1 MKKALKII
9 LISLAS
15 LLVVFLLAVSVL
27 MWVVLTPERLTPIV
41 QKQLSESLACEASI
55 DSVELT
61 FFSSFPILELKSSN
75 LLLKNPLPGNP
86 TDTLLYASRVE
97 GRVSLR
103 ELLFHRRVI
112 VDELNL
118 HDVLL
123 SAYIAPDGRASYDIM
138 LPDDTPDTTAFEL
151 PFESVDL
158 HKVVITNARILYY
171 DTPMDMTIDLYP
183 VQAEISMNM
192 KGSEAKG
199 NLVADAG
206 NFSFYWDSLQ
216 YVLQEPL
223 QLSTPWSF
231 DMNDDKLVLNKGSFT
246 LDSLDF
252 GLSVL
257 VDNIPEKDAMFVDV
271 DFASLPLRV
280 KPVLQLLELPWG
292 SMLEG
297 ITMDGIVLLDGEF
310 KGMMGGGQ
318 QPQLILDIDFE
329 ACDFAYEGLPYKL
342 FDMSGKARVDM
353 DMNDSDK
360 WFVEVTEFDAG
371 TGKSRLAGSGL
382 IDQLMGDMRFD
393 LKVVARLNLD
403 DLKPMLPDDMP
414 ISIEGKAK
422 GDARIGFL
430 YSEFMNDAYDKMEI
444 STRFELRDLLANY
457 DTIRVESPLLY
468 ADIKMPN
475 RKQSSMSFID
485 MTINAATLNL
495 QQGSNTK
502 GDIDSLRLK
511 LTSSNPMLND
521 IRSTIDFS
529 VASLTGNMDSLLAS
543 TKHTAGRVHLDMN
556 LKDSVF
562 VPTGRIKLQSGSFT
576 TPMLPE
582 TVHIPIIDLDF
593 STDGFDIRDSRLQ
606 LGASDF
612 SLQGQ
617 LSNLEAYMKNTGLL
631 KGDFDFRSTTT
642 DVNQLMAMT
651 SGLGQDTMN
660 TDTVDMNL
668 EAKITS
674 TNGGPFMVPKG
685 IDITLRANVDEAYFA
700 KDTLRQ
706 VEGSVTIKD
715 GDLVMESMLFTA
727 SAARMQLTGLYRTPR
742 TNHIFMGLDFHLLD
756 IEIAELLAMIPDID
770 SIMPMLRSF
779 DGKGEF
785 HLAIE
790 TYVDS
795 TYRVKPS
802 TIRGVSSL
810 RGEDLV
816 LMDGETFAEIAR
828 NLQFSRKAE
837 NKVDSISAEFTIF
850 RKEVDIYP
858 FLIVMD
864 RYKAVVSGRHTMDM
878 NFDYHISL
886 IESPLPFKLG
896 VDVKGNLD
904 DYKVRLVPRKYGDLY
919 RPARRNS
926 LQEKQMDIR
935 RMIREALQDK
945 VKE

>member
-9 LISLAS
+9 LISFTSLILVLTIAVA
-15 LLVVFLLAVSVL
+15 LLVWVL
-27 MWVVLTPERLTPIV
+27 FTPGRLTPMV
-41 QKQLSESLACEASI
+41 QKQLSESLACEAHI

-61 FFSSFPILELKSSN
+61 FFSSFPVLEMKAKD
-75 LLLKNPLPGNP
+75 LLLRNPLPGNP
-86 TDTLLYASRVE
+86 TDTLLYASRLE
-97 GRVSLR
+97 GRVSVM
-103 ELLFHRRVI
+103 ELLRHNKVV
-112 VDELNL
+112 VDELKL

-138 LPDDTPDTTAFEL
+138 LPGDTTDTTAFEL
-151 PFESVDL
+151 PFESIDL
-158 HKVVITNARILYY
+158 HKVVLTNAHILYY

-183 VQAEISMNM
+183 VQAELDMNM

-199 NLVADAG
+199 NLIADAG
-206 NFSFYWDSLQ
+206 KFSFYWDSLQ
-216 YVLQEPL
+216 YILQEPL
-223 QLSTPWSF
+223 QVNTPWSF
-231 DMNDDKLVLNKGSFT
+231 GMNDQKLVLSKGQFK

-252 GLSVL
+252 GLNVL
-257 VDNIPEKDAMFVDV
+257 VDDQPELDAMYVDV

-292 SMLEG
+292 NMLEG
-297 ITMDGIVLLDGEF
+297 ITMDGIMLLDGEF

-318 QPQLILDIDFE
+318 QPRLLMDIDFE
-329 ACDFAYEGLPYKL
+329 NCDFAYEGLPYEL
-342 FDMSGKARVDM
+342 YDMSGKARVDM

-360 WFVEVTEFDAG
+360 WFVEVTGFDAG
-371 TGKSRLAGSGL
+371 TGNSRLGGSAL

-393 LKVVARLNLD
+393 LKVVARL
-403 DLKPMLPDDMP
+403 DLEDAKPLLPDDMP
-414 ISIEGKAK
+414 LQVEGEAR
-422 GDARIGFL
+422 GNARIGFL
-430 YSEFMNDAYDKMEI
+430 YSEFMDNAFDKMKI
-444 STRFELRDLLANY
+444 SSRLAVHHLKANY
-457 DTIRVESPLLY
+457 DTISVASPLLY
-468 ADIKMPN
+468 ANIQMPN
-475 RKQSSMSFID
+475 RKQAARGFVD
-485 MTINAATLNL
+485 MTIQAAILNL
-495 QQGSNTK
+495 QQGSNSK
-502 GDIDSLRLK
+502 ADIDSLQLRLS
-511 LTSSNPMLND
+511 TSNPMLDD
-521 IRSTIDFS
+521 IRSKIDFS
-529 VASLTGNMDSLLAS
+529 VASLRGNMDSLLAS
-543 TKHTAGRVHLDMN
+543 THRTTGQVQLEMN
-556 LKDSVF
+556 LKDSLF
-562 VPTGRIKLQSGSFT
+562 VPSGSIQLQSGSFT
-576 TPMLPE
+576 APMLPE
-582 TVHIPIIDLDF
+582 TVHIPVIDLDF
-593 STDGFDIRDSRLQ
+593 SSDGFDIRESRLQ

-612 SLQGQ
+612 SLQGR
-617 LSNLEAYMKNTGLL
+617 LSNLDAYMKHSGLL
-631 KGDFDFRSTTT
+631 KGDFDFRSSTT
-642 DVNQLMAMT
+642 DVNQLMEMT
-651 SGLGQDTMN
+651 SGLGAETEN
-660 TDTVDMNL
+660 ADTVDINIDGQL
-668 EAKITS
+668 ANTGS
-674 TNGGPFMVPKG
+674 GPFMVPKG

-706 VEGSVTIKD
+706 VEGSLTIKD

-785 HLAIE
+785 HLAVE

-816 LMDGETFAEIAR
+816 LMDGETFAEIAKY
-828 NLQFSRKAE
+828 LQFSRKAE
-837 NKVDSISAEFTIF
+837 NKVDSLSAEFTIF

-904 DYKVRLVPRKYGDLY
+904 DIKVRLVPRKYGDLY
-919 RPARRNS
+919 RPAQRNS